1 MDPYA
6 DLPASRRVRWLA
18 RLAFVW
24 AALITA
30 RLIYLQV
37 IAHADYREAA
47 LGQQRRLREV
57 LTPRGTIFDRN
68 GRPLA
73 MSVPVETVSVNP
85 ILLPDRPLA
94 AHMLASILSIN
105 EAELSQRLESYAAKR
120 KGYMVVAKRVDAERA
135 GRLRNLGVDWI
146 SFEQEG
152 LRRYPNGVLASH
164 VLGGVDHEEHGNA
177 GIEMQFDDE
186 LGGYPGYEW
195 VTSDV
200 KKRSFDSAIETAPQE
215 SHNLILTIDRRI
227 QFTADAELR
236 RAVIENHCDSGTAVA
251 MNPHTG
257 EILAISNYP
266 YYNPNEPPKSKNDY
280 NARKNLAVGDPFEP
294 GSVFKVFTV
303 AAALETTRIRPE
315 TVFHCSNGAY
325 TLFGRT
331 IHEAHGGYGALTV
344 EDILAKSSNIGAV
357 KIAQQMGIKN
367 LHEYLMRFGFNQ
379 PTGIELPSESSGLVF
394 RLNKWQP
401 TSIGS
406 VPMGHEVLV
415 TSLQLAR
422 ACSAIANNGLLVKP
436 RLTLPRA
443 TGEQIQLVSY
453 HEEDAKPV
461 RIIKPETAITMR
473 KMMETAV
480 LRGTGKHIHVD
491 GYTFGGKTG
500 TAQMFDKV
508 TKRYTRRYNASFMGF
523 APLTNPAVVIVVT
536 LNGST
541 KYGGVIAGPVF
552 KEIAQTAMRA
562 MNIPQDNI
570 DPEKFKDEIA
580 EPTVSDV
587 ATETLSTAQA
597 AQIHQEMETEEAS
610 TRTEIAVGPKVPN
623 FIGKPIRTVIEE
635 ATAQGIRIELTGAG
649 IAREQDPSPGS
660 SLLAGQKVKVR
671 FER

>member
-18 RLAFVW
+18 RLAFCW
-24 AALITA
+24 AALIAA

-37 IAHADYREAA
+37 IAHAEYRDLAI
-47 LGQQRRLREV
+47 GQQRQLREM

-85 ILLPDRPLA
+85 MLLPDRPLA
-94 AHMLASILSIN
+94 AHLLAPILGIK
-105 EAELSQRLESYAAKR
+105 EAELLERLESYASKR
-120 KGYMVVAKRVDAERA
+120 RGYMVVDKRVTAERA
-135 GRLRNLGVDWI
+135 GRLRSLGVDWI

-152 LRRYPNGVLASH
+152 LRRYPNGPLAAH

-177 GIEMQFDDE
+177 GIEMQFEDE

-200 KKRSFDSAIETAPQE
+200 KRRSFDSAVETEPQAG
-215 SHNLILTIDRRI
+215 HNLVLTIDRRI
-227 QFTADAELR
+227 QFTADAELKK
-236 RAVIENHCDSGTAVA
+236 AVLENNCDSGTAVA

-266 YYNPNEPPKSKNDY
+266 VYDPNEAPKSKSDY

-303 AAALETTRIRPE
+303 AAALETTKIRPE
-315 TVFHCSNGAY
+315 TTFHCSNGAY

-331 IHEAHGGYGALTV
+331 VHEAHGGYGVLTV
-344 EDILAKSSNIGAV
+344 EDILAKSSNIGAI
-357 KIAQQMGIKN
+357 KIAQQMGNKN
-367 LHEYLMRFGFNQ
+367 LHEYLTRFGFNQ
-379 PTGIELPSESSGLVF
+379 TTGVDLPGESSGLVF
-394 RLNKWQP
+394 RLSKWQP

-415 TSLQLAR
+415 TSMQLAR

-436 RLTLPRA
+436 HITLPHA
-443 TGEQIQLVSY
+443 VGEQIQLVSY
-453 HEEDAKPV
+453 HQDDEKPV

-473 KMMETAV
+473 RMMEAVV
-480 LRGTGKHIHVD
+480 LRGTGKHIRVE

-500 TAQMFDKV
+500 TAQMFDKA
-508 TKRYTRRYNASFMGF
+508 TKRYTHRYHASFMGF

-536 LNGST
+536 LNNSAKMGAA
-541 KYGGVIAGPVF
+541 IAGPVF

-570 DPEKFKDEIA
+570 DPKTFKDEMPLVASEVAVESITKA
-580 EPTVSDV
+580 EA
-587 ATETLSTAQA
+587 AT
-597 AQIHQEMETEEAS
+597 IHHEMEAEESA
-610 TRTEIAVGPKVPN
+610 TRNEIPAGPKVPN

-635 ATAQGIRIELTGAG
+635 ATAQGVRLELTGTG
-649 IAREQDPSPGS
+649 IAREQDPPVGGR
-660 SLLAGQKVKVR
+660 LAAGQKVKVR